1 MSEEKYEI
9 NDYKSAFDCFV
20 KRFLVEKKS
29 IFRLNSKDEIDCND
43 EKNKN
48 DECCILTKES
58 VQYLMDNFVNNGYGG
73 KISFIEKIKFQL
85 ITKPQVRN
93 ENILRNALEVLAHVV
108 WLWRLVPY
116 NAKMSSTE
124 VSIKEILNLDE
135 SNTLKIDDK
144 NPFFN
149 SQIKGIASVGTYYNT
164 NKPFE
169 LAYVIKLFE
178 KIIQDKNQ
186 DQDINNQ
193 AIVSLEEFKGEVK
206 ISGEY
211 DLIYNDKEKNYQEVK
226 AEKNEVTKSA
236 SIHHALLHFFNS
248 NDYEAI
254 VSNSHKTAIIKAFE
268 DLINEETDDNAKIKS
283 IKEKLQKDF
292 PNIKENIHFFYQ
304 DEIRELWDPTILPAK
319 NVIYYGAPG
328 TGKTYEIT
336 NLVRRKTN
344 NDRKYYKVVQFHPS
358 FSYEDFI
365 DGIKPI
371 STSNNGVQ
379 LELING
385 IFKEMCIEAY
395 KELERFNNL
404 SDEEKNQEKEP
415 KNFYFIADEINRAEL
430 SRVFGELLL
439 CLEDDK
445 RIRFEKDD
453 AGNYE
458 LKGELVKT
466 QNSNLWQ
473 NGHEVIIEK
482 NGERYFAVPEN
493 IYFLGTMNDI
503 DRSID
508 SFDLALRRRFKWVRK
523 DCKYDV
529 IANYLIENDA
539 DEYINEYIGD
549 GKEKGT
555 TKGRCILLN
564 EYISN
569 TLNLG
574 KSYELGH
581 TYFMKIKIK
590 NGKISKSAYENLFDQ
605 EIGPLLTEYLR
616 AEYPDGKELEKKLK
630 EMKNLFTTGSIKNN
644 DTNS

>member
-1 MSEEKYEI
+1 MSECKYEEI
-9 NDYKSAFDCFV
+9 KDYKSAFDCFV
-20 KRFLVEKKS
+20 QRFLVEKKS
-29 IFRLNSKDEIDCND
+29 IFRLKEADEV
-43 EKNKN
+43 
-48 DECCILTKES
+48 ILTKES

-85 ITKPQVRN
+85 ITEPKEKN

-124 VSIKEILNLDE
+124 ASVKEILKLYE

-178 KIIQDKNQ
+178 KIIQDKNK
-186 DQDINNQ
+186 DQDINSQ

-248 NDYEAI
+248 NNYEAI
-254 VSNSHKTAIIKAFE
+254 VSNSHKIAIIKAFE

-445 RIRFEKDD
+445 RLRFEKNDS
-453 AGNYE
+453 GIYE

-473 NGHEVIIEK
+473 KQHAVVCETIE
-482 NGERYFAVPEN
+482 NYFGVPEN

-523 DCKYDV
+523 DCNYDV

>member
-1 MSEEKYEI
+1 
-9 NDYKSAFDCFV
+9 
-20 KRFLVEKKS
+20 
-29 IFRLNSKDEIDCND
+29 
-43 EKNKN
+43 
-48 DECCILTKES
+48 
-58 VQYLMDNFVNNGYGG
+58 
-73 KISFIEKIKFQL
+73 
-85 ITKPQVRN
+85 
-93 ENILRNALEVLAHVV
+93 
-108 WLWRLVPY
+108 
-116 NAKMSSTE
+116 MSSTE

-178 KIIQDKNQ
+178 KLIQNKNQ
-186 DQDINNQ
+186 DQDINSQ
-193 AIVSLEEFKGEVK
+193 AIDLLKEFKGEVK

-211 DLIYNDKEKNYQEVK
+211 DLIYNEKEKNYQEVK
-226 AEKNEVTKSA
+226 AEKNEVEKSA

-248 NDYEAI
+248 NNYEAI
-254 VSNSHKTAIIKAFE
+254 VSNSHKTSIINAFE
-268 DLINEETDDNAKIKS
+268 DLINETDDKDIKIKT
-283 IKEKLQKDF
+283 IKNKLNEQF
-292 PNIKENIHFFYQ
+292 PYIEQNTHFFYQ

-379 LELING
+379 LKLING

-404 SDEEKNQEKEP
+404 SDEEKNNEKEP
-415 KNFYFIADEINRAEL
+415 KKFYFIADEINRAEL

-590 NGKISKSAYENLFDQ
+590 NGKIIKSAYENLFDQ

>member
-9 NDYKSAFDCFV
+9 NDYKSAFAFF
-20 KRFLVEKKS
+20 KQRFLVEKKS

-85 ITKPQVRN
+85 ITKPQVKN

-186 DQDINNQ
+186 DQDINSQ

-248 NDYEAI
+248 NNYEAI

-445 RIRFEKDD
+445 RLRFEKNDS
-453 AGNYE
+453 GIYE

-473 NGHEVIIEK
+473 KQHAVVCETIE
-482 NGERYFAVPEN
+482 NYFGVPEN

-523 DCKYDV
+523 DCNYDV